1 MSWFKKE
8 PSQIITFYSYSTDNQ
23 FYIGRHTEEGVA
35 QIDDEVSTEMTVA
48 SKDLTK
54 ATVDYSTSKASVKV
68 SETNIFEVTKAEVEE
83 KLKAFEAT
91 LTNEAGDIEKEIE
104 KMEVTID

>member
-1 MSWFKKE
+1 MNWFKKD
-8 PSQIITFYSYSTDNQ
+8 SSKIIKFQSYSTDTQ
-23 FYIGRHTEEGVA
+23 FYISGYTEEGVA
-35 QIDDEVSTEMTVA
+35 QIDDKVSTEMTVA

-54 ATVDYSTSKASVKV
+54 VTVDYSTSKDSVKV
-68 SETNIFEVTKAEVEE
+68 SETNIFEVTKAEV
-83 KLKAFEAT
+83 EAT